1 MASLNVSMPD
11 GMREYVDERT
21 EEGNFGTPTEYIRSL
36 VRQDQQVREKQLLE
50 KKLLEALDDD
60 RVEEVTPEFFE
71 RLRAFATEKVG

>member
-11 GMREYVDERT
+11 PMREYVDERT
-21 EEGNFGTPTEYIRSL
+21 EEGSFGTPTEYIRSL
-36 VRQDQQVREKQLLE
+36 IRQDQQAREKQLLE

-71 RLRAFATEKVG
+71 RLRAFAIEKVG